1 MGLERAFF
9 VSSGSEA
16 VEKCLQF
23 ARRYALATGQPARY
37 KVISRNPSYHG
48 LSLIHI

>member
-1 MGLERAFF
+1 MGLEHAFF

-23 ARRYALATGQPARY
+23 ARRYALASGGTERATR
-37 KVISRNPSYHG
+37 
-48 LSLIHI
+48 